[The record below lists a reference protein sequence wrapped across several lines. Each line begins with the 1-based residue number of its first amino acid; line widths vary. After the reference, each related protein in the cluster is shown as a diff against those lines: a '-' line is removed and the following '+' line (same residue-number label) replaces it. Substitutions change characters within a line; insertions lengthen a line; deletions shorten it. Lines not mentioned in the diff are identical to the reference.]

1 MSTWVYV
8 LLTESMVQAAA
19 TLTSPGNLIN
29 RQNLSSCVYSYTRA
43 YTSQPMTHVPTPT
56 PTSIPNIL
64 NHNPIFVVFF
74 FISMRNINIFF
85 YFIRMIVTMKS
96 GIRSFEYY
104 ITEGHML
111 YIFPYICIQKHFSS
125 CPSQIV
131 NINAK
136 RVTFKLQS
144 YKVKIWPNCLK
155 RLCWLHPLEE
165 YFLEKDMQPP

>member
-1 MSTWVYV
+1 MYLFLFLYFMLPTITLFQQLQPEKKRSQKNFISH
-8 LLTESMVQAAA
+8 LTLVNQKEISLPRYKSDKMKVSEMNK
-19 TLTSPGNLIN
+19 LK
-29 RQNLSSCVYSYTRA
+29 LSYFRS
-43 YTSQPMTHVPTPT
+43 
-56 PTSIPNIL
+56 
-64 NHNPIFVVFF
+64 FF